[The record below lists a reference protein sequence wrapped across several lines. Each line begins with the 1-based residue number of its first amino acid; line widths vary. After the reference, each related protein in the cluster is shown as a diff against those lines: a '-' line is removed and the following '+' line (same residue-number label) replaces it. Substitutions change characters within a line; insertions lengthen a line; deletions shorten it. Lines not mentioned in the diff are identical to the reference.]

1 MVEGAQKS
9 GGALSGDGAGNHG
22 SARGAFA
29 TRYRFGFGSRVGRT
43 TAKHRPRCC
52 CVSTDASDIR
62 MVYLGAL
69 RRHCTVP
76 LSLTQPISI
85 GRFALRLLRRLA
97 MAEPGVE
104 LADQLF

>member
-22 SARGAFA
+22 SARGALA

-43 TAKHRPRCC
+43 AAKHRPRCC

-76 LSLTQPISI
+76 PFIDTAYLNRT
-85 GRFALRLLRRLA
+85 LR
-97 MAEPGVE
+97 VE
-104 LADQLF
+104 LTPPPRYGRAGR